1 MDLQYDSRA
10 KQQIKDLLYGHLYEP
25 VEFKFNQRL
34 KSLIDRND
42 ILQNKT
48 AECFSYKAELYSA
61 DGRLMRGAPRLVPEL
76 HAEMEEYLKDLRE
89 LNRVEIPFV
98 LGFINQV
105 LNSSNDLQDYLKI
118 LPESIHKPIQEL
130 IDSCGCRTNHLSPET
145 IEEIK
150 ARNAQSIELMKQRL
164 VLNLLE

>member
-1 MDLQYDSRA
+1 MDLQHDSRA
-10 KQQIKDLLYGHLYEP
+10 KQQIKDMLYGYLYEP

-42 ILQNKT
+42 ILLNKQ
-48 AECFSYKAELYSA
+48 AECFSYKATLYAA
-61 DGRLMRGAPRLVPEL
+61 DGRLMRGAPRLAPEL

-130 IDSCGCRTNHLSPET
+130 IDSCGCRTTHLSPESV
-145 IEEIK
+145 EEIK
-150 ARNAQSIELMKQRL
+150 ARNVQSIELMKQRL